1 MLKNI
6 FSMTIDGYGSGE
18 TDFGTRLANVSAS
31 VRFDFDTF
39 ILGSLIA
46 VLSSADQTAV
56 LEVAGHSDRVDT
68 DGLSREQRRVQE
80 LQASIDR
87 TNSAVDTIFAL
98 LATHF
103 GFGFPSDWAKLE
115 QVAVAPVA
123 SGGAALLFSGG
134 SLSDAERRANR
145 RIVLT
150 LTSFL
155 P

>member
-1 MLKNI
+1 MLKNV

-18 TDFGTRLANVSAS
+18 TDFGSRIANVSDD
-31 VRFDFDTF
+31 VRFDFDNF

-46 VLSSADQTAV
+46 ILSSSDQTGV

-87 TNSAVDTIFAL
+87 TNSGCDTIFAM
-98 LATHF
+98 LAAAF
-103 GFGFPSDWAKLE
+103 GPDFPSDWAKLD

-123 SGGAALLFSGG
+123 CGGAALLFSGG

-145 RIVLT
+145 RVVLT